1 MCIRDSIYSPP
12 IGALFEPIAIAAQVV
27 HRGEAQVQLGLLAQ
41 ALLRP
46 RHPARHPAH
55 AGTAAFAGAAPGFSV
70 AAFLRSSARPFC
82 AAIAIGSNSAPIG
95 GE

>member
-1 MCIRDSIYSPP
+1 MRRGRDPRVVP
-12 IGALFEPIAIAAQVV
+12 AQVV

-46 RHPARHPAH
+46 RHRGRHPAH
-55 AGTAAFAGAAPGFSV
+55 AGTAAFAGSAPGFCV